1 MELPIGAIGVFS
13 RGNNEAPGRPGCR
26 GVQKAGGR
34 RVHKVVQA
42 RAANPLERP
51 EACQRVAP
59 RVRGCNRKFR
69 GVD

>member
-1 MELPIGAIGVFS
+1 
-13 RGNNEAPGRPGCR
+13 
-26 GVQKAGGR
+26 VQKAGGR